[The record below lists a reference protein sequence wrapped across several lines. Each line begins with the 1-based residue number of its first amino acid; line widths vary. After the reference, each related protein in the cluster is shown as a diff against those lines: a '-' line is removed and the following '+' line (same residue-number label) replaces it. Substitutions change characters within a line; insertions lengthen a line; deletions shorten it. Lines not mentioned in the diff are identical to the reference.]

1 MKRRKYEKN
10 SIYQDRVDYTL
21 WNTICKEILTEKIS
35 LVQELKMSNDDK
47 LLKLGKMLF
56 NLNEL
61 PNHFRSIYYY
71 NVVATGY
78 DCILFETIFNK
89 QS

>member
-35 LVQELKMSNDDK
+35 LVQELKMSNEDDDYIIQRHGIFSEVIK
-47 LLKLGKMLF
+47 GK
-56 NLNEL
+56 
-61 PNHFRSIYYY
+61 
-71 NVVATGY
+71 
-78 DCILFETIFNK
+78 
-89 QS
+89 